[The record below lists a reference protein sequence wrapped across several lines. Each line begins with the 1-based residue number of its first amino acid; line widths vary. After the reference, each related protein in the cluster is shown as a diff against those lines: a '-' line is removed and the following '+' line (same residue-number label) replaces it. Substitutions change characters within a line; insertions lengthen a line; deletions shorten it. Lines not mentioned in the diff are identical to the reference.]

1 MSGFPNL
8 QIVCTLALDA
18 RYRVGAKYDLSLLW
32 KPRHAGKRLAA
43 G

>member
-8 QIVCTLALDA
+8 QIVCTLAPFA
-18 RYRVGAKYDLSLLW
+18 RYRVGAVYDLSVLW
-32 KPRHAGKRLAA
+32 KSRHAGKGFAA